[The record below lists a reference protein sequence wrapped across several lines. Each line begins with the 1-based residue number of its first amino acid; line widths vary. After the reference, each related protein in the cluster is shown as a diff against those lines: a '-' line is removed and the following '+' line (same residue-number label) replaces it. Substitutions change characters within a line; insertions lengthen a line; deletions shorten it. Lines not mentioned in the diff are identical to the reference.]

1 MDDIHLSQ
9 HIFKVIKDRRDRI
22 IEMLEYGSPDNME
35 EYCRLVG
42 CLESLNFINS
52 ELRIVLDKQE
62 E

>member
-9 HIFKVIKDRRDRI
+9 HIFKVIKNRRNSI

-35 EYCRLVG
+35 EYSRLVG

-52 ELRIVLDKQE
+52 ELRDVLDKQE
-62 E
+62 K